1 MGTMSIYDVLRRPI
15 ISEKGTTQLA
25 QGKYTFEVDAR
36 ANKQQIREAVE
47 KVFKVDVTGVNVSTV
62 PGKRRRVG
70 RRHAMTPEW
79 KKAVVTLKEGQRID
93 VFEGV

>member
-1 MGTMSIYDVLRRPI
+1 MAAIDVHDILRRPI
-15 ISEKGTTQLA
+15 ITEKGTAQLA
-25 QGKYTFEVDAR
+25 QNKYTFEVDKR
-36 ANKQQIREAVE
+36 ANKMQIREAVTE
-47 KVFKVDVTGVNVSTV
+47 VFKVDVIDVNISLV

-70 RRHAMTPEW
+70 RHYGMTPQW

>member
-1 MGTMSIYDVLRRPI
+1 MAVLSTYDILRRPI
-15 ISEKGTTQLA
+15 ITEKGTMQLA
-25 QGKYTFEVDAR
+25 QAKYTFEVDKR
-36 ANKQQIREAVE
+36 ANKRQIADAVAAA
-47 KVFKVDVTGVNVSTV
+47 FKVDVVAVNVSTV

-70 RRHAMTPEW
+70 RHYGMMPEW

>member
-1 MGTMSIYDVLRRPI
+1 MQI
-15 ISEKGTTQLA
+15 EQN
-25 QGKYTFEVDAR
+25 KYVFEVDTR

-47 KVFKVDVTGVNVSTV
+47 QVFKVNVTDVNVSIV

-70 RRHAMTPEW
+70 RRYGMTPEW

>member
-1 MGTMSIYDVLRRPI
+1 MPELSVFDVLRRPI
-15 ISEKGTTQLA
+15 ITEKGTTQLA
-25 QGKYTFEVDAR
+25 QSKYTFEVDKR
-36 ANKQQIREAVE
+36 ANKHQIRDAVHA
-47 KVFKVDVTGVNVSTV
+47 VFKVDVVDVNVSSV

-70 RRHAMTPEW
+70 KHYGMTPEW

>member
-1 MGTMSIYDVLRRPI
+1 MGSLTIYDVLRRPI
-15 ISEKGTTQLA
+15 ISEKGTMQLA
-25 QGKYTFEVDAR
+25 QRKYTFEVDER

-47 KVFKVDVTGVNVSTV
+47 KVFKVDVTDVNVTKV

-70 RRHAMTPEW
+70 RRYAMTPEW
-79 KKAVVTLKEGQRID
+79 KKAIVTLKEGQRID

>member
-1 MGTMSIYDVLRRPI
+1 MSVFDILRRPI
-15 ISEKGTTQLA
+15 ITEKGTAQLA
-25 QGKYTFEVDAR
+25 QSKYTFEVDQR
-36 ANKQQIREAVE
+36 ANKHQIRDAVRA
-47 KVFKVDVTGVNVSTV
+47 VFKVDVVTVNVASV

-70 RRHAMTPEW
+70 KHYGMTPEW

>member
-1 MGTMSIYDVLRRPI
+1 MAVMTVFDVLRRPI

-25 QGKYTFEVDAR
+25 QGKYTFEVDVR
-36 ANKQQIREAVE
+36 ANKTQVREAVE
-47 KVFKVDVTGVNVSTV
+47 QIFKVNVTAVNVSSV

-70 RRHAMTPEW
+70 RHYGMTPEW